1 MRITTGHYAAA
12 GILSI
17 LCVAAIVLYAAINYG
32 LEEPLPRWLLVLMFA
47 DIGAILF
54 FVTKCHEE

>member
-1 MRITTGHYAAA
+1 MRMTTGHYAAA

-17 LCVAAIVLYAAINYG
+17 LLVAAIVLYAAINYG
-32 LEEPLPRWLLVLMFA
+32 LEEPLVLMFA